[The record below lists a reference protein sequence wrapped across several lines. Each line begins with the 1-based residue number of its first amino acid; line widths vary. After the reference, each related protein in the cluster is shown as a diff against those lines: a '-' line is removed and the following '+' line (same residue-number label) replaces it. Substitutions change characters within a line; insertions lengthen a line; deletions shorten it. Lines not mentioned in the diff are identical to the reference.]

1 MAHKNITVE
10 LAATAA
16 KEAAKALA
24 EAQRKYDA
32 AQAEWERLSKRKPKY
47 QRIEYRLTLL
57 NWSTDACGTHF
68 LSGDCDWHDT
78 KASALRDAKRRVEK
92 GTTAVIV
99 ERIDLNNDYETVAAV
114 FGSID
119 AITQYGIAN
128 CPGGKKAIE
137 AHMEAERGSALG
149 KRVKE
154 ILLADEQRYLAQH
167 HTA

>member
-1 MAHKNITVE
+1 MAHKHTTVE

-32 AQAEWERLSKRKPKY
+32 AQAEWVRLSKRKPKY
-47 QRIEYRLTLL
+47 QRIEYRLTIL
-57 NWSTDACGTHF
+57 NWTADACGTHF

-78 KASALRDAKRRVEK
+78 KASALRDAKQLVKK

-99 ERIDLNNDYETVAAV
+99 ERIDLNNDYEVVVAV

-119 AITQYGIAN
+119 ALRQHGVAD

-137 AHMEAERGSALG
+137 AHAKAERGSALG